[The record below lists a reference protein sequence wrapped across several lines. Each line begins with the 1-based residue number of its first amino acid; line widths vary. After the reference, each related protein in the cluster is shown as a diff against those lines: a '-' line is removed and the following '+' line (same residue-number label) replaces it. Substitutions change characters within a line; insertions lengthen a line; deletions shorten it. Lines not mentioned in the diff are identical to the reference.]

1 MFIRA
6 KVSPIKKLVYSILTL
21 IFFITF
27 FTHAGEN
34 TLSLLLDPVN
44 YIPKDSNIF
53 TFNATVIADGNGDYW
68 EYGEDL
74 TYYYYYDLYEKSPT
88 YYMISK
94 DNNCTNFNPKNFE
107 TWCIKNKRLQNQ

>member
-1 MFIRA
+1 M
-6 KVSPIKKLVYSILTL
+6 KNKSPIKKLVYSILTL

-53 TFNATVIADGNGDYW
+53 TFNATVIADGVVTAK
-68 EYGEDL
+68 GEAIMVQL
-74 TYYYYYDLYEKSPT
+74 PESQ
-88 YYMISK
+88 
-94 DNNCTNFNPKNFE
+94 E
-107 TWCIKNKRLQNQ
+107 